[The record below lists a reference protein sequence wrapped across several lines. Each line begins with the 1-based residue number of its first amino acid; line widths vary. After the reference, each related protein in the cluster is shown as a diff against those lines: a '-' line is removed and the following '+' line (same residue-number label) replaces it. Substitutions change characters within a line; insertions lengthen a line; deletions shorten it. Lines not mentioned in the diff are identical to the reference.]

1 MYYIHHFICHC
12 TLVNSLILFPFFTTG
27 VIDTGGKFTPSAIE
41 TCGKFATGV
50 IDTGGAPLSP
60 ILTNICEKFSK
71 MTPILFSGALGKMIH
86 EKSEAKNLV
95 ILSL

>member
-1 MYYIHHFICHC
+1 MYHIHNFICHC
-12 TLVNSLILFPFFTTG
+12 TLVNSLILFPLFTTG
-27 VIDTGGKFTPSAIE
+27 VVDISGKFTISAIE
-41 TCGKFATGV
+41 TCG
-50 IDTGGAPLSP
+50 APP

-71 MTPILFSGALGKMIH
+71 MTPILFSGALGKMIR